1 MKNVL
6 RFEEYKQLNEVYSA
20 ASFGDVWRTLKPF
33 GWTYRHSNGGDNITF
48 TYNGRS
54 VNGHLKHGNSSD
66 WNRKV
71 DLDRIR
77 DILIADFEKNGDP
90 TMINAIPWEQWCSA
104 IKDPFKSRLKD
115 YDRNTGKLKSEI
127 DMLSK
132 ITFKEQLFK
141 DVGVIE
147 NEEGEFNLCRNK
159 DDLRPLL
166 DRWYPLYQASKRL
179 GGKMCLGYEDDCDGD
194 FDNPRFGT
202 YLFAIKEDGTLGEEG
217 ETGYFIK
224 ESLDYEGLGNINT
237 KEEKTDFGTVWYY
250 DAEDGSFRFAVYQ
263 YDDDPD
269 SLYFSN
275 LFVKEENRGN
285 GIGNVILKH
294 IDDIAKEKDAARIIL
309 RVKKES
315 FVQKWYE
322 RNGYTYIED
331 DQEEPGFVWMK
342 KQIS

>member
-1 MKNVL
+1 MVNIL
-6 RFEEYKQLNEVYSA
+6 EYEEFVLNEGVSQA
-20 ASFGDVWRTLKPF
+20 TFGEVRRELEPF
-33 GWTYRHSNGGDNITF
+33 GWECTHKSDGDGITF
-48 TYNGRS
+48 RKGTYKVGGN
-54 VNGHLKHGNSSD
+54 LKHNASKD
-66 WNRKV
+66 IHRFV
-71 DLDRIR
+71 DINTLDRIR
-77 DILIADFEKNGDP
+77 LFLLDEFGKTGDP
-90 TMINAIPWEQWCSA
+90 SNLNAIDWVRWNL
-104 IKDPFKSRLKD
+104 KDPFTKELKG
-115 YDRNTGKLKSEI
+115 YDKFSGKKKSEI
-127 DMLSK
+127 EQLSK
-132 ITFKEQLFK
+132 ITFVEPLFK
-141 DVGVIE
+141 NVGVIQ
-147 NEEGEFNLCRNK
+147 NDEGEYNLCRNK
-159 DDLRPLL
+159 NDLRPLL

-294 IDDIAKEKDAARIIL
+294 IDDIANEKNATRIIL

-331 DQEEPGFVWMK
+331 DQEEPGFVWME

>member
-54 VNGHLKHGNSSD
+54 ANGHLKHGNSSD

-71 DLDRIR
+71 DPETLDRIR
-77 DILIADFEKNGDP
+77 DILIADFEKNGNP

-115 YDRNTGKLKSEI
+115 YDPETGKLKSEI
-127 DMLSK
+127 EQLSK
-132 ITFKEQLFK
+132 ITFVEQLFK
-141 DVGVIE
+141 NVGVIQ
-147 NEEGEFNLCRNK
+147 NDEGEYNLCK
-159 DDLRPLL
+159 SESDLKPLL
-166 DRWYPLYQASKRL
+166 DRWYPLYKPSKDL
-179 GGKMCLGYEDDCDGD
+179 NGKMCLGYEVDDLDGEEE
-194 FDNPRFGT
+194 FGEHLFEIKDN
-202 YLFAIKEDGTLGEEG
+202 GTLGK
-217 ETGYFIK
+217 TRNVDYVV
-224 ESLDYEGLGNINT
+224 ESLSPVLGNVNT
-237 KEEKTDFGTVWYY
+237 REEKTDFGTVWYY

-263 YDDDPD
+263 YDDDSD
-269 SLYFSN
+269 TLYFSN
-275 LFVKEENRGN
+275 LFVSEDKRGQ
-285 GIGNVILKH
+285 GTGNVILKQ
-294 IDDIAKEKDAARIIL
+294 IDDIAKEKGVSTICL
-309 RVKKES
+309 RVKKDS
-315 FVQKWYE
+315 FVRSWYE

-331 DQEEPGFVWMK
+331 DQEEPEFVWMN